1 MKVRFTAEKGNKGID
16 NVTVIISGIKELPKY
31 MLITAEDFATP
42 IGTGRV
48 ETNNNELI
56 VEADLREEE
65 FDLYPAIGF
74 ESLLE
79 EDLDGQ
85 IIVKQSLL
93 HTIVLQ
99 STPNLDPEIKT
110 INQQIK
116 EGTAE
121 VL

>member
-16 NVTVIISGIKELPKY
+16 NVTVIVSGIKELPKY
-31 MLITAEDFATP
+31 MLITAEDFTTP
-42 IGTGRV
+42 IGTGKV
-48 ETNNNELI
+48 ETKNNELI

-65 FDLYPAIGF
+65 FDLYPTIGF

-93 HTIVLQ
+93 HTVALQ

-110 INQQIK
+110 INEQIR

>member
-16 NVTVIISGIKELPKY
+16 NVTVIISGIQELPKY

-42 IGTGRV
+42 IGTGKV
-48 ETNNNELI
+48 ETRNNELI
-56 VEADLREEE
+56 VEADIREEE
-65 FDLYPAIGF
+65 FDLYPTIGF

-79 EDLDGQ
+79 EDLDGH

-93 HTIVLQ
+93 HTVSLQ

-110 INQQIK
+110 INEQIK

>member
-1 MKVRFTAEKGNKGID
+1 MKVRFTAEKGNKGQD
-16 NVTVIISGIKELPKY
+16 NVTIVVSGIKELPKY

-42 IGTGRV
+42 IGTGKV
-48 ETNNNELI
+48 ETKNNELV

-74 ESLLE
+74 ECLLE
-79 EDLDGQ
+79 ENLDGH
-85 IIVKQSLL
+85 IFVKESLLQSLS
-93 HTIVLQ
+93 LQ
-99 STPNLDPEIKT
+99 STPNLDPELKT

-121 VL
+121 IL